1 VAIVKIDS
9 PNVKVNSLSR
19 EMFPE
24 FTSVMD
30 EVSKNENVK
39 AVVLIS
45 GKTSSFIAGA
55 GNIYLSLDCIYI
67 VD

>member
-1 VAIVKIDS
+1 M
-9 PNVKVNSLSR
+9 NSLSR

-30 EVSKNENVK
+30 EVSKNDNVK

-55 GNIYLSLDCIYI
+55 GIYI
-67 VD
+67 FKLTFKYI